1 MGFNDHYP
9 EDAIQHDVICN
20 LCGKRFRFMTEDQI
34 PGFREMSILT
44 CPHCGAE
51 LGRSMDIEYNNIRK
65 LED

>member
-9 EDAIQHDVICN
+9 DDYIEHNAVCN
-20 LCGKRFRFMTEDQI
+20 LCGKRFKFITENQI
-34 PGFREMSILT
+34 PGFRDMSILT

-51 LGRSMDIEYNNIRK
+51 LGKSMEVEFSSIEK